1 MQISSK
7 VITIFIYAVFFGFLN
22 KSFAASFDCNQ
33 AKTPVEKTICNNEKI
48 SQLDEEL
55 AVIFKEAVK
64 REAQTIKE
72 QQRNW
77 IKVRNSCKGENCVHE
92 AYKNR
97 ISELNEFVRSFDKE
111 MNYVAR
117 AKQEEQ
123 KNLDKTEFKPT
134 DKDKRIIDYTHLAN
148 VCAGFYSRWSL
159 NATSKN
165 CGLSG
170 DDNDLKCRAWASK
183 DRLVGWYEYIAKK
196 NNSNDMN
203 VINYLKNTG
212 STTKSYRYGVDNPA
226 NNELSQ
232 QCYNYLYKK

>member
-1 MQISSK
+1 MKYLSSFALK
-7 VITIFIYAVFFGFLN
+7 FCMLILTFMTSSY
-22 KSFAASFDCNQ
+22 AASFDC
-33 AKTPVEKTICNNEKI
+33 AKAGTKVEKLICSNEKI
-48 SQLDEEL
+48 SQLDEEM
-55 AVIFKEAVK
+55 AVTFKEAVK
-64 REAQTIKE
+64 REPQTIKE

-77 IKVRNSCKGENCVHE
+77 IKVRNSCNGENCVLE
-92 AYKNR
+92 AYQNR

-111 MNYVAR
+111 MNYLAR

-134 DKDKRIIDYTHLAN
+134 DKDKRIIDYAHLAN
-148 VCAGFYSRWSL
+148 MCAGFYSRWSL

-183 DRLVGWYEYIAKK
+183 DRLEGWYEHIAKK
-196 NNSNDMN
+196 NSSNDMN

-212 STTKSYRYGVDNPA
+212 STTKSYRYGVDNSA
-226 NNELSQ
+226 NNQLSQ
-232 QCYNYLYKK
+232 QCDNYLYKK